1 MQSWQS
7 PPILET
13 ISNIPDI
20 NWNNKNDLK
29 CDWQRLLWPFQYLIM
44 VRNCFKKRQ
53 IIFTKNK
60 QTPEWY
66 HHHPSQKSQNLRF
79 SNVDIWKAVPTKAS
93 ANWPLLI
100 IFASCTSAKLKPFVQ
115 MSVNCQHKGEN
126 TIYRRQIMAHS
137 VKRATFFSN
146 AKLTFRSSGTN
157 RILLTLYIY
166 SLEFAFRG
174 NFLGSLCIDGLLFFS
189 IFRKWERQ
197 EFCQK
202 GEREC
207 SIT

>member
-79 SNVDIWKAVPTKAS
+79 NNVDIWKAVPTKAS

-115 MSVNCQHKGEN
+115 MSVSCIRVQGQAVQVS
-126 TIYRRQIMAHS
+126 TVVDTS
-137 VKRATFFSN
+137 TF
-146 AKLTFRSSGTN
+146 SGWGPWPKN
-157 RILLTLYIY
+157 L
-166 SLEFAFRG
+166 SLHVDCLHP
-174 NFLGSLCIDGLLFFS
+174 NFFWVGTHNFFT
-189 IFRKWERQ
+189 K
-197 EFCQK
+197 
-202 GEREC
+202 
-207 SIT
+207 